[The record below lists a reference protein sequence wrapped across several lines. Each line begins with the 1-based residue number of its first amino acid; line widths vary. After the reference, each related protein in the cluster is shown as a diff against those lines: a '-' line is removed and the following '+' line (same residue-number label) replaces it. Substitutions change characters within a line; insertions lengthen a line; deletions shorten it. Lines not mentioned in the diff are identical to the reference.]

1 MFTAQIGSSKIG
13 DIAYM
18 PTEGMIRPGVTNV
31 GLSFQNVGLGTLDVA
46 FTYDPSHLA
55 IKPDANVQAGV
66 HWSTVA
72 TAVAAGA
79 LAVPSIQAFPTA
91 VRVTFAAAGGGIV
104 INSQ

>member
-13 DIAYM
+13 DVAYM
-18 PTEGMIRPGVTNV
+18 STEGMIRPGITNV
-31 GLSFQNVGLGTLDVA
+31 GLSFQNVGAGTVDVA

-55 IKPDANVQAGV
+55 IKPDAAAQAGV

-91 VRVTFAAAGGGIV
+91 VKFTFAAAGGGIV
-104 INSQ
+104 VNSQ